1 MAILLPNMQE
11 VCAVPMA
18 LAWDPMSNS
27 RFLGFRTRHNNAC
40 GLTSQTGHVAFEMK
54 AIRSTP
60 TGFQIE
66 VTNARLSDNS
76 LFADIQLASLE
87 TRRMY
92 AITLNGITSK
102 NGETLYDKVGYYT
115 LNQVALPVR
124 AGVQP
129 HAAVHRPIHQ
139 ALHWDANSR
148 RMTITTV
155 STYQLTLKTVS
166 GRSVRQISGNSPQTY
181 NWTSLES
188 DVYFLTGSM
197 DGESVSQSLLLP

>member
-1 MAILLPNMQE
+1 
-11 VCAVPMA
+11 
-18 LAWDPMSNS
+18 
-27 RFLGFRTRHNNAC
+27 
-40 GLTSQTGHVAFEMK
+40 MK

-66 VTNARLSDNS
+66 VTNARLSDNG

-124 AGVQP
+124 AGDQP
-129 HAAVHRPIHQ
+129 HASVHRPIHQ
-139 ALHWDANSR
+139 ALHWDGNSR

-188 DVYFLTGSM
+188 GAYFLTGSM